1 MKVHYLAVALCLLA
15 LSGCDV
21 VPKAEAEAQSK
32 AARGQAG
39 GGLTAVDVAIAGTGL
54 LQEKIEF
61 VGNTEP
67 VRAVSVRSQVE
78 GRLLNLNADLGDKV
92 TRGQILAQLD
102 DALLQ
107 TAVTEAQAELASRK
121 SEVARAQTQVSNAR
135 AKAEEA
141 RLEFQQAQ
149 RDAARRTQLFQQ
161 GAIAKQDAELAE
173 TAARTAQQTLRA
185 AEEQIRTEQQA
196 VAAAQA
202 RVAAQQAAIAQSLER
217 KSYSLISSP
226 INGVVTQKITEPGNL
241 VQPGGEILKLG
252 DFSRVK
258 VKVPVSEL
266 ELSDVRIGQA
276 VQVRLDA
283 FENQTFTG
291 QVTSINPAADAT
303 ARQIPVEVTIPNSNG
318 RIGSGLFARVS
329 FATTEAPRVIIP
341 QTALQEAGEKRSQ
354 EAGVRSPESPSPKTQ
369 TPEPSVVFVVT
380 GEGKEAKV
388 AARQVTV
395 GERVSG
401 KVEVLSGLQPGERFV
416 TRSGKPLKDGEQVR
430 VSVLSQ
436 TNRQNQQNQQKGQQ

>member
-32 AARGQAG
+32 AAKGQSG
-39 GGLTAVDVAIAGTGL
+39 GGLTSVESAIAATGS
-54 LQEKIEF
+54 LQEKIEYI
-61 VGNTEP
+61 GNTNP
-67 VRAVSVRSQVE
+67 ARLVSVSSQVE
-78 GRLLNLNADLGDKV
+78 GRLLKLNADVGDKV

-107 TAVTEAQAELASRK
+107 TAVTEAQAELESRK
-121 SEVARAQTQVSNAR
+121 SEVARARTQVSNAR

-185 AEEQIRTEQQA
+185 AEEQIRAEQQA
-196 VAAAQA
+196 VAAAEA
-202 RVAAQQAAIAQSLER
+202 RVAAQQAAIAQTLER

-226 INGVVTQKITEPGNL
+226 INGVVTQKSTEPGNL
-241 VQPGGEILKLG
+241 VQPGREVVKLA

-258 VKVPVSEL
+258 VVIPLSDL
-266 ELSDVRIGQA
+266 ELSNVRMGQS

-291 QVTSINPAADAT
+291 QVTSINPAAE
-303 ARQIPVEVTIPNSNG
+303 RIYLQSIVEVTIPNSNG

-341 QTALQEAGEKRSQ
+341 QTALQEAGEKRSP
-354 EAGVRSPESPSPKTQ
+354 ESGVRSPQSPVPRKFSG
-369 TPEPSVVFVVT
+369 FR
-380 GEGKEAKV
+380 GDG
-388 AARQVTV
+388 RR
-395 GERVSG
+395 ERG
-401 KVEVLSGLQPGERFV
+401 
-416 TRSGKPLKDGEQVR
+416 
-430 VSVLSQ
+430 
-436 TNRQNQQNQQKGQQ
+436 